1 MSGLSFRA
9 PIRMTD
15 PAHEPSVAY
24 QVKLPAFEGPLD
36 LLLHLIKEQRIDI
49 YDIPVASITKQYLEY
64 LDLMKELNLSI
75 AGEFLVMAAT
85 LVQIKSRMLLPRDE
99 QPDSAEPEEDPREEL
114 VRRLVEYQ
122 RFKSAAEQLEERE
135 TAWRDVFRRE
145 PVAVAHEPEEYELGE
160 LSVFDLLTSLRDV
173 LERVPDQTIMEVTVD
188 TLTVRDRMTAIIERF
203 DALAEGARLRF
214 DELFDGAETRLSV
227 IVTFLALLELVKM
240 HVLGLRQG
248 APGGDILVVRVDPVV
263 AGADGGQDLSEAPH
277 G

>member
-1 MSGLSFRA
+1 
-9 PIRMTD
+9 MTD
-15 PAHEPSVAY
+15 PVDESSVAY

-36 LLLHLIKEQRIDI
+36 LLLHLIKEHRIDI
-49 YDIPVASITKQYLEY
+49 YDIPVALITRQYLEY

-85 LVQIKSRMLLPRDE
+85 LVQIKSRMLLPREE

-122 RFKSAAEQLEERE
+122 RFKTASEQLEERE

-145 PVAVAHEPEEYELGE
+145 PAPVSLEPEEYELGE
-160 LSVFDLLTSLRDV
+160 LSVFDLLTSLREV

-214 DELFDGAETRLSV
+214 EDLFDGAESRLSV

-248 APGGDILVVRVDPVV
+248 APGGDILVVRVDPVATAV
-263 AGADGGQDLSEAPH
+263 DNGHEPSEAQD

>member
-1 MSGLSFRA
+1 
-9 PIRMTD
+9 MTD
-15 PAHEPSVAY
+15 TRTAEQSDQLSLPY
-24 QVKLPAFEGPLD
+24 QVKLPVFEGPLD

-49 YDIPVASITKQYLEY
+49 YDIPVALITRQYLEY

-85 LVQIKSRMLLPRDE
+85 LVQIKSRMLLPREE
-99 QPDSAEPEEDPREEL
+99 QPESLEPEEDPREEL

-122 RFKSAAEQLEERE
+122 RFKSAADTLEERE
-135 TAWRDVFRRE
+135 LAWRDVFRRE
-145 PVAVAHEPEEYELGE
+145 PTPAIQESEEYELGE

-173 LERVPDQTIMEVTVD
+173 LERTPDQTIMELTVD

-203 DALAEGARLRF
+203 DALADGARLRF
-214 DELFDGAETRLSV
+214 ADLFDGAETRVAV

-248 APGGDILVVRVDPVV
+248 APGGEILVLRVDPVA
-263 AGADGGQDLSEAPH
+263 AGADNGEVPH